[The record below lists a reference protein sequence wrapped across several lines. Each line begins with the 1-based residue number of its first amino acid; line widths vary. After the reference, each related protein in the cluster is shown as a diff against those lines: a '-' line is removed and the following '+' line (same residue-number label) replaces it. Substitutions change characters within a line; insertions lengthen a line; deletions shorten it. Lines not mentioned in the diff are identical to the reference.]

1 MSLKKISKTEA
12 IDLVDEGAEV
22 YILQRIT
29 DKTTLA
35 ELRHALAFAV
45 VTRDEE
51 DIREKM
57 QQTEE
62 QIEEDRKPF
71 PELQKMADDISERL
85 ERLGKA
91 MSGEEPEGVAE
102 QTEAPANKSRK
113 PKSIVDHDKIVE
125 LYQSGWTTK
134 AIAKVVEASD
144 QTVRNHLK
152 AAGIPLRV
160 KI

>member
-45 VTRDEE
+45 VTRDEA

-57 QQTEE
+57 QQVEE
-62 QIEEDRKPF
+62 EIEEDRKPF

-91 MSGEEPEGVAE
+91 MSGEEPKEVAE
-102 QTEAPANKSRK
+102 QAEAPATKRK
-113 PKSIVDHDKIVE
+113 RGRPASLDKDKVMA
-125 LYQSGWTTK
+125 LFKAGWTVE
-134 AIAKVVEASD
+134 AIAKEMDAPI
-144 QTVRNHLK
+144 
-152 AAGIPLRV
+152 A
-160 KI
+160 KIRAVTMAEDL